1 MLLPLLWLRVD
12 ANVIYGKSL
21 GMAQWGGIFF
31 EGALSF
37 FSEDIFL
44 RHNLPIKVETI
55 WFLSRKQPYYIL
67 TNV

>member
-21 GMAQWGGIFF
+21 GMAQWGEVLL

-37 FSEDIFL
+37 FLNMSF
-44 RHNLPIKVETI
+44 
-55 WFLSRKQPYYIL
+55 
-67 TNV
+67 